1 MQELK
6 FELRFGA
13 RCGTFGVVNNKPVS
27 ARDAF
32 AQVSARRNAENPW
45 TAADEARASAKRA
58 AEQAAQDKWA
68 AANPQQDDEQ
78 DDEEVAS

>member
-1 MQELK
+1 MSH
-6 FELRFGA
+6 
-13 RCGTFGVVNNKPVS
+13 NPIS

-32 AQVSARRNAENPW
+32 AQVSARRNADNPW

-58 AEQAAQDKWA
+58 AEQAAHAKWS

-78 DDEEVAS
+78 DDEEGAS

>member
-1 MQELK
+1 MSS
-6 FELRFGA
+6 
-13 RCGTFGVVNNKPVS
+13 NPIS

-32 AQVSARRNAENPW
+32 AQISARRNADNPW
-45 TAADEARASAKRA
+45 TAADEARGSAKRA
-58 AEQAAQDKWA
+58 AEQAAHAKWA